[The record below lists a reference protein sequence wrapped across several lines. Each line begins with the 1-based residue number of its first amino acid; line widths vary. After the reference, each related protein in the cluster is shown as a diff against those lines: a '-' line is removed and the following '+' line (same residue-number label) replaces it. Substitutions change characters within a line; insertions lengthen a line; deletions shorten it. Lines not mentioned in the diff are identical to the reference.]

1 LATNLNGT
9 PTGLSDL
16 FLFTRAGAI
25 TCSVFLKVSG
35 FEVPEPSN
43 FGEFNVLDLSGIA
56 ANRFVKVDD
65 FGVRIGK
72 GSEKLQDVFGVL
84 LQLKGTVWEGTED
97 GCGGGSPS
105 NGPVSM
111 SLDDFGWFTSTDG
124 EVKISDGSGS
134 FVVGESGE
142 QSRENG
148 VKVDRRSRKDMLPF
162 GLWERRE

>member
-1 LATNLNGT
+1 MIA
-9 PTGLSDL
+9 
-16 FLFTRAGAI
+16 R
-25 TCSVFLKVSG
+25 SVILEVSG

-43 FGEFNVLDLSGIA
+43 FGEFNMFDLSGVA
-56 ANRFVKVDD
+56 ANHFVKVDD

-72 GSEKLQDVFGVL
+72 GSEKLQDVFRVL

-105 NGPVSM
+105 DGPVSM